1 MRRMKYKYC
10 VEIAYLDT
18 DTDYIKIEYIE
29 TLSYNAREAK
39 EYAYSYINRFSNVS
53 HPTLMEVY
61 RE

>member
-18 DTDYIKIEYIE
+18 DTDYIKVEYIE
-29 TLSYNAREAK
+29 TISYNAKEAK
-39 EYAYSYINRFSNVS
+39 EEACAYIMRFPNVS